1 MYDIDMKRTLSLLC
15 TLLVTLLAGAR
26 AHARAPEPWVE
37 RVREMGELW
46 GDVRFLHPLG
56 LERARAWDRAFLDH
70 VRTAM
75 EAKDDAAYRDAITA
89 MLATLGDPATRVVE
103 PVTEPV
109 LLEKHGGSG
118 RSWRGKTL
126 VIAFGDGFAFRD
138 DTRRAVTEEIARAE
152 QVVVDLR
159 GTTDAHADALSRALA
174 QWGPSLVSRAV
185 ESPTLRCMVHTGW
198 VPQSFETSGG
208 YFSSLRTLASDVTE
222 PAKGQRPR
230 RVVFLL
236 GADSTVPWL
245 AIAMQ
250 ADGGGGIVAPADLG
264 PARFVP
270 TREHALPHGVR
281 AKVRTC
287 DLVHRGRG
295 IVSVPVDRRASGT
308 KALETALG
316 LARARGKPRQP
327 RFESAAPSTRRRP
340 DETYAE
346 LDPPPLEHRML
357 SAIRFHE
364 VIARFF
370 PYVDLA
376 DDWEGALVES
386 LPRFRDATDGR
397 AYADAVLRMAAR
409 TGDSHVWVRG
419 GRVREVIG
427 EVAPPVRLRMIEGKP
442 TIVRVLD
449 GSLAKTVAVGDVVV
463 SVDGQD
469 MAARMAAL
477 RPYEPASTGARLAL
491 QTANQALHG
500 PVGTEVE
507 LVIERADGKRKTVR
521 LARTAGAKPPDRG
534 TAWRILAGNV
544 GYVSLMALER
554 GDVSKMFD
562 ALGRTKAI
570 VFDMRGYPNGTA
582 WSIVPRIAL
591 AGHVGRIGSQYLCNE
606 VSTFGGKR
614 YLDYRVTAS
623 PDRRYRGRIVMLID
637 EEAISQAEM
646 TAMYFDAANHVTFVG
661 SPTAGAN
668 GDVTDLSLPGGLY
681 VTFTGQSASHGD
693 GRRLQRRGVQPH
705 VRVRPTIAGLRAG
718 KDEVLERALALLR
731 RTATK
736 ASPRQRR

>member
-1 MYDIDMKRTLSLLC
+1 MKGTLPLLC
-15 TLLVTLLAGAR
+15 TLLVTLLVGAR

-56 LERARAWDRAFLDH
+56 LERAREWDRAFLDH
-70 VRTAM
+70 VRAAM
-75 EAKDDAAYRDAITA
+75 EANDAAAYRAAITE
-89 MLATLGDPATRVVE
+89 MLATLGDPATRVVQ
-103 PVTEPV
+103 PVTEPM

-159 GTTDAHADALSRALA
+159 GTIDAHADALSRALV

-185 ESPTLRCMVHTGW
+185 ESPTLRCIVHTGW

-208 YFSSLRTLASDVTE
+208 YFSSSRTLASDEVM
-222 PAKGQRPR
+222 PAKSKRPR

-236 GADSTVPWL
+236 GTDSPVPWL

-250 ADGGGGIVAPADLG
+250 ADGGGGLVAPADLG

-270 TREHALPHGVR
+270 TREHALPHGVL

-295 IVSVPVDRRASGT
+295 IVSIPVDRRASGA
-308 KALETALG
+308 KALEVALE
-316 LARARGKPRQP
+316 LSRSRSKPRQP
-327 RFESAAPSTRRRP
+327 RFESASPSIRWRP
-340 DETYAE
+340 DEAYAE
-346 LDPPPLEHRML
+346 LDPPPLEHRL
-357 SAIRFHE
+357 LAAIRFHE
-364 VIARFF
+364 IIARFF
-370 PYVDLA
+370 PYVDIA

-386 LPRFRDATDGR
+386 LPRFHDATDGR

-427 EVAPPVRLRMIEGKP
+427 EVSPPIRLRMIEGKP

-469 MAARMAAL
+469 MTARMAAL
-477 RPYEPASTGARLAL
+477 RPYEPASTEARLAL

-500 PVGTEVE
+500 LDGTKAE
-507 LVIERADGKRKTVR
+507 LVIERAGKRRTVR
-521 LARTAGAKPPDRG
+521 LTRTSVAKPNDRG
-534 TAWRILAGNV
+534 PAWRILGDDI
-544 GYVSLMALER
+544 GYVSLMALTR
-554 GDVSKMFD
+554 DDVPKMFD
-562 ALGRTKAI
+562 ALSRTKAI

-582 WSIVPRIAL
+582 WSIVPLIAL
-591 AGHVGRIGSQYLCNE
+591 RGHVGRIGSRYLCNE
-606 VSTFGGKR
+606 VSLFGGKR

-623 PDRRYRGRIVMLID
+623 PGWRYRGRIVMLID

-718 KDEVLERALALLR
+718 KDEVLDRALALLR
-731 RTATK
+731 TK
-736 ASPRQRR
+736 APPSRSPRKK